1 MDMSVCLSGIQN
13 TEQVVRN
20 AYHTCPRV
28 QSRLIYYIGP
38 FFYHIKLSK
47 AFRVTNKLQFL
58 LSPLCLI
65 SLEHSNMEV
74 VGEHNLLG
82 KASPNRLIP
91 LAPESDSVL
100 LTPSWLLYHQ
110 LEMNLFISKSSP
122 DPQTLYQYI
131 FSFINI
137 QSLMLLVICF
147 VSFPF
152 LSKLSHT

>member
-1 MDMSVCLSGIQN
+1 
-13 TEQVVRN
+13 
-20 AYHTCPRV
+20 
-28 QSRLIYYIGP
+28 
-38 FFYHIKLSK
+38 
-47 AFRVTNKLQFL
+47 
-58 LSPLCLI
+58 
-65 SLEHSNMEV
+65 MEV

-82 KASPNRLIP
+82 KASPDRLIP